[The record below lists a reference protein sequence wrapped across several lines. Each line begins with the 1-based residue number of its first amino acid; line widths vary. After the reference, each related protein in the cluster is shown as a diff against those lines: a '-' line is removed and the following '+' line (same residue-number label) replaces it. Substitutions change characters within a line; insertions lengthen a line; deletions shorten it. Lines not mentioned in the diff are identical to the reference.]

1 MYMNLAIS
9 CLLTLALY
17 SKTLS
22 GALRF
27 VSDKPISLQDMKI
40 ARRSTPARPLP
51 ESVFCPEPGTWAN
64 YWKPEPD
71 IDAVVDCTSFDDTLC
86 KCYFHFKRRQR
97 SNAKFVSNLVQAY
110 KNSHSEGYW
119 HP

>member
-1 MYMNLAIS
+1 
-9 CLLTLALY
+9 
-17 SKTLS
+17 
-22 GALRF
+22 
-27 VSDKPISLQDMKI
+27 MKI

-71 IDAVVDCTSFDDTLC
+71 IDAVVDCTSFDDRLC
-86 KCYFHFKRRQR
+86 KCHFHFKRRQR

-110 KNSHSEGYW
+110 SEV
-119 HP
+119 

>member
-1 MYMNLAIS
+1 MPVNS
-9 CLLTLALY
+9 STLLLD
-17 SKTLS
+17 SF
-22 GALRF
+22 LRAQIRR
-27 VSDKPISLQDMKI
+27 SQPISLQDMKI

-86 KCYFHFKRRQR
+86 KFDVQYFICKDGKGQTR
-97 SNAKFVSNLVQAY
+97 SFQ
-110 KNSHSEGYW
+110 
-119 HP
+119 

>member
-1 MYMNLAIS
+1 
-9 CLLTLALY
+9 
-17 SKTLS
+17 
-22 GALRF
+22 
-27 VSDKPISLQDMKI
+27 MKI

-71 IDAVVDCTSFDDTLC
+71 IDAVVDCTSFDDRLC
-86 KCYFHFKRRQR
+86 KFYFHFKRRQR

-119 HP
+119 HL